1 MGQFPRHVET
11 WQLCETITHKAGGK
25 TAAIL
30 DESGGPICFTTGI
43 LRAPFDASGY
53 NDPDATRVSLC
64 LEADAELSGWLLE
77 LDAELLKLCKVNS
90 QKLFGKQ
97 VYLESELKPNYY
109 SALKSNEKYG
119 STTLF
124 KMKMNKVGKGAVRVW
139 NKAGLS
145 REMPESWAGLQ
156 IQARVV
162 IKSIWLQSRS
172 WGLTFEIA
180 DAQIC
185 SEAEPATCP
194 FPAQEA

>member
-1 MGQFPRHVET
+1 MGQFPQNVDK
-11 WQLCETITHKAGGK
+11 WQVCEPIANKAGGK

-30 DESGGPICFTTGI
+30 DEHGGPISFTTGI

-53 NDPDATRVSLC
+53 NDPDATRVGLC
-64 LEADAELSGWLLE
+64 LEADAELSEWLLQ
-77 LDAELLKLCKVNS
+77 LDDELLKLCRVHS

-97 VYLESELKPNYY
+97 VYIESELKPNYY
-109 SALKSNEKYG
+109 SALKSNEKYA
-119 STTLF
+119 TTLF

-139 NKAGLS
+139 NKAGLA

-156 IQARVV
+156 IQARCV

-172 WGLTFEIA
+172 FGLTFEIA
-180 DAQIC
+180 DAMVC

-194 FPAQEA
+194 FAAQDA

>member
-1 MGQFPRHVET
+1 MAHFPKNVDK
-11 WQLCETITHKAGGK
+11 WQVCDAIANKAGGK

-30 DESGGPICFTTGI
+30 DESGGPISFTTGI

-53 NDPDATRVSLC
+53 NDPDATRVGMC
-64 LEADAELSGWLLE
+64 LEADAQLSEWLQD
-77 LDAELLKLCKVNS
+77 LDAEILKLCKVNS

-109 SALKSNEKYG
+109 SALKSNERYG
-119 STTLF
+119 TTLF
-124 KMKMNKVGKGAVRVW
+124 KIKMNKAGKGAVRTW
-139 NKAGLS
+139 NKAGLAT
-145 REMPESWAGLQ
+145 EIPHSWAGLQ

-172 WGLTFEIA
+172 FGLTLELA
-180 DAQIC
+180 DAMIC

-194 FPAQEA
+194 FAWQEA

>member
-1 MGQFPRHVET
+1 MGQFPRNADK
-11 WQLCETITHKAGGK
+11 WQICEPIVNKAGGK

-30 DESGGPICFTTGI
+30 DENGGPICFTTGI
-43 LRAPFDASGY
+43 LRSAFDASAY

-77 LDAELLKLCKVNS
+77 LDAELLKLCRINS

-97 VYLESELKPNYY
+97 AYLESELKPNYF

-119 STTLF
+119 TTLF
-124 KMKMNKVGKGAVRVW
+124 KIKMNKVGKGAVRVW
-139 NKAGLS
+139 NRAGLA

-172 WGLTFEIA
+172 FGLTFEIA
-180 DAQIC
+180 DAMIC

-194 FPAQEA
+194 FAAHEA

>member
-1 MGQFPRHVET
+1 MAQFPRNVDK
-11 WQLCETITHKAGGK
+11 WQVCEAIANKAGGK
-25 TAAIL
+25 TAAVL
-30 DESGGPICFTTGI
+30 DESGGPLSFTTGI

-53 NDPDATRVSLC
+53 NDPDATRVGLC

-77 LDAELLKLCKVNS
+77 LDAELLKLCRINS

-97 VYLESELKPNYY
+97 AYLESELKPNYY

-119 STTLF
+119 TTLF
-124 KMKMNKVGKGAVRVW
+124 KMKLNKAGKGAVRVW
-139 NKAGLS
+139 NKAGLA

-172 WGLTFEIA
+172 FGLTFEIA
-180 DAQIC
+180 DAMVC